1 MFDYSFIDLDD
12 TLFSTYIFK
21 KDIFGC
27 FAMCG
32 VTPEDYQT
40 TYKRAVFG
48 PVVGYF
54 DYTFKKHA
62 DILREIG
69 YEIPDQTVDNLNDL
83 FKKDYKDPQAEE
95 FLVAL
100 KKVSNKLILLT
111 AGDKNMQQKKIDS
124 TGLAKYFDEIV
135 IIDGGKGSKITDV
148 AGEAEKVLFVNDNLI
163 ENLQIKNELPKVLV
177 VAKKN
182 PTLWTEEDYQTA
194 GMPYFY
200 TLNEIKDYVSRSI

>member
-40 TYKRAVFG
+40 TYKQAVFG

-62 DILREIG
+62 DILREMG
-69 YEIPDQTVDNLNDL
+69 YEIPDQTVDDLNNL
-83 FKKDYKDPQAEE
+83 FKKDYKDSQAEE
-95 FLVAL
+95 FLVTL

-124 TGLAKYFDEIV
+124 TGLAKYFDEVV
-135 IIDGGKGSKITDV
+135 IIDGGKGPKIIDI

-194 GMPYFY
+194 GMPYFH